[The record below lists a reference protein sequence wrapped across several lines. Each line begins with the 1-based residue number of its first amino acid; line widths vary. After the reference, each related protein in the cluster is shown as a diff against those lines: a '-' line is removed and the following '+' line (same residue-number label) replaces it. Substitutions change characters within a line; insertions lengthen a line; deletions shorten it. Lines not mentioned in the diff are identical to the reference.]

1 MKLRKVV
8 VCLFICM
15 VLAPCISK
23 VSVKAADEQMV
34 NPAPN
39 TVNTESVAAPEV
51 VNPADAAPVQAA
63 PAQTEKNAEATTAKK
78 EKKKTYNKEELKL
91 LSCIIWCEAGNQS
104 KAGKIAVGCVVMN
117 RVKSKKFPNTVRG
130 VIYQR
135 HQFGPV
141 RNGMMHKAL
150 VAYKNGKFKSGAR
163 AKCVE
168 AAKAVLDGQTKVV
181 NKGKKVSLKKVHFFN
196 RSLSRPKMRIGAHAF
211 K

>member
-23 VSVKAADEQMV
+23 VSVKAADEQIAD
-34 NPAPN
+34 PAAPN

-51 VNPADAAPVQAA
+51 VNPADATST
-63 PAQTEKNAEATTAKK
+63 QTTTNTETTTKK

-181 NKGKKVSLKKVHFFN
+181 NKGKEVSLKKIHFFN